1 MRIVVRAYNNKK
13 NMNPIMWYHADAM
26 SMILSLLSANDEDDK
41 QDIIDDAIM
50 LDVMEDHDDGEEV
63 EYD

>member
-1 MRIVVRAYNNKK
+1 
-13 NMNPIMWYHADAM
+13 MNPIMWYHADAM

-50 LDVMEDHDDGEEV
+50 LDVMEDCDDGEGV

>member
-1 MRIVVRAYNNKK
+1 MR
-13 NMNPIMWYHADAM
+13 YHADAM
-26 SMILSLLSANDEDDK
+26 SLILSLLLANDEDDK
-41 QDIIDDAIM
+41 RDIIDDAIM